1 VLAFSILNNGFKKM
15 TVLQKKRPPIM
26 GVFYFEEPKIRR
38 KIGIRSIGY
47 FSEISLSV
55 SRISINFGA
64 LG

>member
-1 VLAFSILNNGFKKM
+1 M

>member
-1 VLAFSILNNGFKKM
+1 
-15 TVLQKKRPPIM
+15 M

-55 SRISINFGA
+55 SRMSINFWGFRLKKRSTFA
-64 LG
+64 ERFRVKTK